1 MKKLACLPWLLL
13 MLLTLACDRRVAPY
27 VPPEQ
32 EPPAPSRPVRIPGLQ
47 NPVPR
52 EPQLTRP
59 AAGGVIRGTVS
70 LAAGVEAPG
79 QGVLFVIARTPG
91 GGPPLAV
98 KRLPVSSFPL
108 AFELGPADVMLRGR
122 PFQGPILLT
131 ARIDRDGNP
140 LTREAGELVAELP
153 QPLEPGATGARLV
166 LRHSGS

>member
-1 MKKLACLPWLLL
+1 MKKLACLPWLL
-13 MLLTLACDRRVAPY
+13 MTLLTLACDRRLEPY

-32 EPPAPSRPVRIPGLQ
+32 EPPPPSRPVRIPGLE
-47 NPVPR
+47 NPAPR
-52 EPQLTRP
+52 EAQLTRP
-59 AAGGVIRGTVS
+59 AAAGVIRGTVS
-70 LAAGVEAPG
+70 LAAGIEAPA

-98 KRLPVSSFPL
+98 KRLPVGSFPL
-108 AFELGPADVMLRGR
+108 DFELGPADVMLRGR

-131 ARIDRDGNP
+131 ARIDRDGDP
-140 LTREAGELVAELP
+140 LTRESDELVANLP